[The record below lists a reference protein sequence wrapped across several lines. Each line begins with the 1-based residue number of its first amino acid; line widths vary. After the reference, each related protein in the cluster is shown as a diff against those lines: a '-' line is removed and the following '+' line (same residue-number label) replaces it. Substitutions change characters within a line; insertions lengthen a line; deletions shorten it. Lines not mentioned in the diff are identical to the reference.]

1 MKKKYVESFDNG
13 GEEYNDEAGML
24 KTNLHTMMRAC
35 KGLHKLVGPEEN
47 LPEWAQEKIAQAKGM
62 IVAVWDYME
71 SQHEEGNIY
80 TNKIDLINKS
90 NEQGVAEGAPELLKK
105 EMPLHRHAVKLLA
118 QNGVSKN
125 DPDYYHHLN
134 NTIKHL
140 RQFGN
145 IDLIN
150 KQDVAEG
157 ASENAWNAGISD
169 EDFIRQFGKPEF
181 DRLTKKYGSKSIPV
195 PDLHG
200 YRPTKPTDPLVRDHR
215 GSVGP
220 GNQLKSIIVKYN
232 GVNILFQK
240 DDDEIFVK
248 ASSGGRELGHVLFV
262 IDGDY
267 LMPQHLEVEE
277 RFRGQGIAQTMYD
290 YVKSKGYK
298 IRRSGQQTDAGA
310 GFWDKHKG
318 QGQNVWEQGV
328 AEGSLTTKNVAP
340 VKARPLSMER
350 PKGEWD
356 PIHGKAPKKGTLK
369 YDMWKQRVAQDKKGV
384 AEASYINGKEED
396 PKSLRWK
403 QTSMTP
409 QQAITK
415 YGKENVRVTRGG
427 LRNGDDM
434 VEVKVAL
441 GEQGVAEGNAYE
453 DKLSESLN
461 RALRR
466 LK

>member
-1 MKKKYVESFDNG
+1 MKKKNLVAKHAKSTTSGAGPHKDKKKAVKRGEIKHKKKYVESFDNG

-90 NEQGVAEGAPELLKK
+90 NEQGVAEGA
-105 EMPLHRHAVKLLA
+105 
-118 QNGVSKN
+118 
-125 DPDYYHHLN
+125 
-134 NTIKHL
+134 
-140 RQFGN
+140 
-145 IDLIN
+145 
-150 KQDVAEG
+150 
-157 ASENAWNAGISD
+157 SENAWNAAGISD

-200 YRPTKPTDPLVRDHR
+200 YRPTKPTDPLVRRHR
-215 GSVGP
+215 GLVGP

-298 IRRSGQQTDAGA
+298 IRRSGHQTDAGA

-328 AEGSLTTKNVAP
+328 AEGQGEQISKTKALNILRKELMNSYEYMKCANLEEFKHRLQWLSEGMLKNHMTGGKSTVINSEEIKLYQEYRKKREQIQQGLT
-340 VKARPLSMER
+340 
-350 PKGEWD
+350 
-356 PIHGKAPKKGTLK
+356 
-369 YDMWKQRVAQDKKGV
+369 
-384 AEASYINGKEED
+384 
-396 PKSLRWK
+396 
-403 QTSMTP
+403 
-409 QQAITK
+409 
-415 YGKENVRVTRGG
+415 
-427 LRNGDDM
+427 
-434 VEVKVAL
+434 
-441 GEQGVAEGNAYE
+441 QGVAEGKAYE